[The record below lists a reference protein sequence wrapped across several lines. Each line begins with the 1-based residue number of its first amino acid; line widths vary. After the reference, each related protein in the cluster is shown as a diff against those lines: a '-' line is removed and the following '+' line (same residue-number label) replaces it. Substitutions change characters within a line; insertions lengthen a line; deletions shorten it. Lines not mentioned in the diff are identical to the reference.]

1 MMKMKKNGF
10 TLVELLVVIAII
22 GVLMGIL
29 GPKLADLI
37 GGSKKTKLK
46 SIFNAWATQIHQ
58 YKAYYGYFPPF
69 LYEKSEGEPIELKE
83 FSEQFLSALKGKERK
98 GAEWS
103 SLENHIDQNEKGRE
117 FHSFTSDEFMENG
130 QFIGEFLE
138 IKILFDE
145 DSSGN
150 IELADTTVKDIT
162 DSLAADYSSEVLDE
176 SFSEKLLFIDES
188 IVFYLTT
195 YENVDEDEEWGT
207 TNVFSWN
214 IEKYLD

>member
-1 MMKMKKNGF
+1 MMKKKKNGF
-10 TLVELLVVIAII
+10 TLIELLVVISII

-37 GGSKKTKLK
+37 GGSKKTKLR
-46 SIFNAWATQIHQ
+46 SIFNAWATQVHQ

-69 LYEKSEGEPIELKE
+69 LYESSEGEPISLKKY
-83 FSEQFLSALKGKERK
+83 SNQFPAALKGKERK
-98 GAEWS
+98 GSEWS
-103 SLENHIDQNEKGRE
+103 LLENHTEQNEKGRE
-117 FHSFTSDEFMENG
+117 FHSFNSEEFMENG

-145 DSSGN
+145 DGSGN
-150 IELADTTVKDIT
+150 IEVADTTVKDII

-176 SFSEKLLFIDES
+176 SLSEKLLYIDES

-195 YENVDEDEEWGT
+195 YENVDEDEEWGA

-214 IEKYLD
+214 IEKYLE